1 MHVQI
6 EIVCVCVCL
15 WEREREKK
23 RGYVFQQ
30 IQRNLFWP
38 EGRTQTRLLAQ
49 TCLQLL
55 FLRDHQPSYNLQVRT
70 HSLTHTHTHTHTR
83 THTPFSALWPGHAF
97 FSLFSANHFQ
107 APFTFFTTR
116 TQKKEKRQ
124 KTKKAKNNFHINA
137 KAQQRLVEL
146 FIAHGFL
153 QHFLDNL

>member
-1 MHVQI
+1 MHVQR
-6 EIVCVCVCL
+6 EIVCVCVFVREK
-15 WEREREKK
+15 EREK

-83 THTPFSALWPGHAF
+83 TF
-97 FSLFSANHFQ
+97 FGPLARSCIFLSFFRRIIFKHLSHFLE
-107 APFTFFTTR
+107 R
-116 TQKKEKRQ
+116 EHKKRENDK

-137 KAQQRLVEL
+137 KAPQRLVEL